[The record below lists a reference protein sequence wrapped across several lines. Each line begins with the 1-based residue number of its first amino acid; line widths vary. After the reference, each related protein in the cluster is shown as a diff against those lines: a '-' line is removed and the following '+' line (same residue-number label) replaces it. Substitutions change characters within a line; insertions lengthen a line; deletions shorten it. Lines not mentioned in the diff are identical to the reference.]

1 MRHEVASGQFQNAP
15 GIFNSVNGQDTQ
27 PVVVSSSIG

>member
-1 MRHEVASGQFQNAP
+1 MASMRGRSVVAGTFD
-15 GIFNSVNGQDTQ
+15 SVNGQDTR